1 MRNLLAILSF
11 IWNHPLN
18 RGYKQLSI
26 ITFFRWQ
33 FGQILLNNKKIIV
46 PWLGG
51 RKILVGKG
59 EARLTGN
66 IYAGLM
72 EFPGMA
78 FLVHCLRE
86 SHLLLDVGANVG
98 AYTVLSSKVVGA
110 ESIAFEPIAETVER
124 LKDQLAINRIVDMV
138 DVRNA
143 GVRGQQ
149 CLKLMLKDL
158 SLMF

>member
-1 MRNLLAILSF
+1 
-11 IWNHPLN
+11 
-18 RGYKQLSI
+18 
-26 ITFFRWQ
+26 
-33 FGQILLNNKKIIV
+33 
-46 PWLGG
+46 
-51 RKILVGKG
+51 
-59 EARLTGN
+59 
-66 IYAGLM
+66 
-72 EFPGMA
+72 MA

-86 SHLLLDVGANVG
+86 SHLLLGVGANVG

-110 ESIAFEPIAETVER
+110 GSIAFEPIAETVER

-138 DVRNA
+138 DARNV